1 MVTVTKIIPTKK
13 TDSYNIYLNNKYSF
27 TVSDLVLAAFK
38 LKEGIKIDKNLLE
51 KILSL
56 ELTERLK
63 NYSLSVLSSRP
74 KSEKEVLK
82 KLEERILK
90 YKESWPI
97 FNNKVTK
104 FQKKFNNTSVS
115 QNKKIRG
122 EGNFRILNLNKN
134 SKLNSSINPQIIP
147 LNSQRNICLEDT
159 VAENIFTTSKNNTIE
174 FLKKYNYVNNV
185 DFANWLVSQRVSQ
198 GKGKLFI
205 KQDLLKKG
213 VSFETISNVLNNID
227 TKESIKQVYKK
238 ALKKYAKENDKYKQ
252 KQKIY
257 KYLLSKGF
265 SYDEINLN
273 TNFRNYGI

>member
-27 TVSDLVLAAFK
+27 TVSDLVLATFK
-38 LKEGIKIDKNLLE
+38 LKAGITIDKNSLGQ
-51 KILSL
+51 ILSL

-74 KSEKEVLK
+74 KSEEEILK

-97 FNNKVTK
+97 FNNRVTK
-104 FQKKFNNTSVS
+104 FQKKFNNISPAK
-115 QNKKIRG
+115 NEKIG
-122 EGNFRILNLNKN
+122 CGGNFRILNLNKN
-134 SKLNSSINPQIIP
+134 SKLNSSINPQIVS
-147 LNSQRNICLEDT
+147 LNIQRNVCLEDT
-159 VAENIFTTSKNNTIE
+159 VAENIFTTSKNNTIK

-185 DFANWLVSQRVSQ
+185 DFANWLVSQRVRQ

-213 VSFETISNVLNNID
+213 VSFETISNALKKID
-227 TKESIKQVYKK
+227 TKESIKHVYKK

-273 TNFRNYGI
+273 TNFRNHGI